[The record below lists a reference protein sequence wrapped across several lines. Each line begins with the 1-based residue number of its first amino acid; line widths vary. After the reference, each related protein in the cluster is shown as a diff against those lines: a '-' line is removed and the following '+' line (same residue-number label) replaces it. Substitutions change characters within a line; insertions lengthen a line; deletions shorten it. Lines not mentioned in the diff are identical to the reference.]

1 MKWLKDNLGEI
12 WAIFLYVFLTFATIF
27 GIYRGFHKGVGNG
40 VASILMPPWAWYNT
54 LAYTW
59 EKPDWKLQYEN
70 ETSNMAI
77 ALMADK
83 SKKVD
88 EQVEMSE
95 VLLSLR
101 AWVKNLPK
109 DEQAKLKA
117 ESERLCDAW
126 VVVESQ
132 MMDNIINN
140 RALVDIHYE
149 FQSIPSYE
157 KEFKNSLKQSNV
169 QLKSLL
175 DNVDASQLQSNEIK
189 NRFEAF
195 LTMEKLDKSQR
206 LEKIFSN

>member
-1 MKWLKDNLGEI
+1 
-12 WAIFLYVFLTFATIF
+12 
-27 GIYRGFHKGVGNG
+27 
-40 VASILMPPWAWYNT
+40 
-54 LAYTW
+54 
-59 EKPDWKLQYEN
+59 
-70 ETSNMAI
+70 
-77 ALMADK
+77 
-83 SKKVD
+83 KVD